1 MKQNSL
7 SRSVK
12 NNRGMTLMEIL
23 IVLGIIA
30 SLFAMLI
37 PRITENLGKSKVQE
51 TRIIIGQVMN
61 YINMYYTDCGK
72 FPESL
77 DALITADASC
87 SNWGPEPYTK
97 KLPKDAWQREFQYS
111 AEGAGFVIKSLGADG
126 KEGGDGNSKDI
137 SSEDIQ

>member
-1 MKQNSL
+1 
-7 SRSVK
+7 
-12 NNRGMTLMEIL
+12 
-23 IVLGIIA
+23 
-30 SLFAMLI
+30 
-37 PRITENLGKSKVQE
+37 
-51 TRIIIGQVMN
+51 
-61 YINMYYTDCGK
+61 
-72 FPESL
+72 
-77 DALITADASC
+77 LITADASC